1 MGLPGPL
8 IDCHRRLFD
17 WSLPDAGNASH
28 YPRTCQQ
35 RHSNTQRKVA
45 QMKIAKRIALSGLSC
60 LPLAAL
66 LASSAVQAETTLY
79 LGMNGGTM
87 ERLYADHVLPAFE
100 KANNVKVVI
109 VPGTSS
115 DILAKVQASKDNP
128 QMHLMFLDDG
138 IMYRAISMG
147 LCDPLQPSAP
157 LAELPPQARIKDQ
170 AAAVSLGVTGLAYNT
185 RMFKEKGWSA
195 PTSWMDLADRRF
207 KDKVVFQS
215 LASSTFGLH
224 GFLMFNRIQGGNES
238 NVEPGFKAW
247 PKTIGPNVLEYI
259 ASSAK
264 ISEMVQTDEAALFPL
279 TPTQVTALK
288 IKGVPV
294 EYAQPREGAV
304 VLNFAECAIAKN
316 NQPELTQKL
325 AAFLLTPEAQAPA
338 LELGDQI
345 PSNPNT
351 PTTDKTR
358 DQVQA
363 MKKYLETAVT
373 IDWDQVNQ
381 IRPEWNAR
389 WSRSI
394 ER

>member
-1 MGLPGPL
+1 
-8 IDCHRRLFD
+8 
-17 WSLPDAGNASH
+17 
-28 YPRTCQQ
+28 
-35 RHSNTQRKVA
+35 
-45 QMKIAKRIALSGLSC
+45 MKIAKRIALSGLSC

-66 LASSAVQAETTLY
+66 LASQPALAETTLY

-100 KANNVKVVI
+100 KANNVKVAI

-128 QMHLMFLDDG
+128 QMHLIFLDDG

-147 LCDPLQPSAP
+147 LCDTLQPSAA
-157 LAELPPQARIKDQ
+157 LTELPPQARIKDQ

-195 PTSWMDLADRRF
+195 PTSWMDLADKRF

-224 GFLMFNRIQGGNES
+224 GFLMFNRIQGGTES
-238 NVEPGFKAW
+238 DVEPGFKAW

-294 EYAQPREGAV
+294 EYAQPKEGAV
-304 VLNFAECAIAKN
+304 VLNVAECAIAKN

-325 AAFLLTPEAQAPA
+325 AAYLLTAEAQAPA

-351 PTTDKTR
+351 PTTDKTH

>member
-1 MGLPGPL
+1 
-8 IDCHRRLFD
+8 
-17 WSLPDAGNASH
+17 
-28 YPRTCQQ
+28 
-35 RHSNTQRKVA
+35 
-45 QMKIAKRIALSGLSC
+45 MKHMNNVKRFALTGLSC
-60 LPLAAL
+60 LPFAAL
-66 LASSAVQAETTLY
+66 LVSMPAQAETTLY

-87 ERLYADHVLPAFE
+87 ERLYADSVLPAFE

-128 QMHLMFLDDG
+128 QMHVMFLDDG

-147 LCDPLQPSAP
+147 LCGKLQPSAT
-157 LAELPPQARIKDQ
+157 LADIPAKGKIKDE
-170 AAAVSLGVTGLAYNT
+170 AVAVSLGVTGLAYNT
-185 RMFKEKGWSA
+185 KMFEENGWKA
-195 PTSWMDLADRRF
+195 PTSWADMADKRY
-207 KDKVVFQS
+207 KDKLVFQS

-224 GFLMFNRIQGGNES
+224 GFLMFNRLQGGNET

-247 PKTIGPNVLEYI
+247 PKTVGPNVLEYI

-264 ISEMVQTDEAALFPL
+264 ISEMVQTGEAALFPL

-288 IKGVPV
+288 LKGIPV
-294 EYAQPREGAV
+294 EYAPPKEGGV
-304 VLNFAECAIAKN
+304 VLNVAECTIAN
-316 NQPELTQKL
+316 NDQPELSQKL
-325 AAFLLTPEAQAPA
+325 AEFLLTPEAQSPA

-345 PSNPNT
+345 PSNPKT
-351 PTTDKTR
+351 PTSDRTR
-358 DQVQA
+358 GQVEA
-363 MKKYLETAVT
+363 MNKYLETAVT

-389 WSRSI
+389 WSRTI